1 MGALII
7 QAHYERLEQIAAT
20 FGAHAQRSAEL
31 RARLAQQADAL
42 VDSAWQGEA
51 AQRFHAEM
59 SRELLPA
66 LQRLAEALDEAQRV
80 TLQIRDIIRAA
91 EEEAAALFQGD
102 GRAPAPSDE
111 GGGLWG
117 SVGGW
122 VHGGLDVLGLVPG
135 FGEVADGVNALIYLA
150 EGDYL
155 NAGLSAAAMI
165 PFAGWGATGAKF
177 GIRAGRELLE
187 EGAERVVREGVEEG
201 AERLGREGAEEVG
214 ERLAHYLDDPAPTR
228 TIANGHKSIKDP
240 TFLRYGELPSNTP
253 FRRNSYDYMSDGQ
266 GRITSVTGELRDVS
280 HPRHEHYQRK
290 VGNSAGLAT
299 DDGGHLIGSQFGGVS
314 EGVNLVPMSRMLN
327 QAGGGWYRMEQ
338 EWAAALK
345 RGESVRVD
353 IRPVYEGVSNRPTRF
368 EVDYWI
374 DDIKQNRSFQNP
386 TA

>member
-102 GRAPAPSDE
+102 GPAPAPSDE

-165 PFAGWGATGAKF
+165 PSPVGGPRAQNSGSVPVGSFWKRARSGWC
-177 GIRAGRELLE
+177 GRGLKK
-187 EGAERVVREGVEEG
+187 
-201 AERLGREGAEEVG
+201 GRSG
-214 ERLAHYLDDPAPTR
+214 
-228 TIANGHKSIKDP
+228 
-240 TFLRYGELPSNTP
+240 
-253 FRRNSYDYMSDGQ
+253 SDGK
-266 GRITSVTGELRDVS
+266 GRRKWVSVLLTIWMIRR
-280 HPRHEHYQRK
+280 PR
-290 VGNSAGLAT
+290 APL
-299 DDGGHLIGSQFGGVS
+299 
-314 EGVNLVPMSRMLN
+314 
-327 QAGGGWYRMEQ
+327 
-338 EWAAALK
+338 
-345 RGESVRVD
+345 
-353 IRPVYEGVSNRPTRF
+353 PT
-368 EVDYWI
+368 VT
-374 DDIKQNRSFQNP
+374 NRSKTP
-386 TA
+386 PSCVTASFRPILHSGVIVTTT